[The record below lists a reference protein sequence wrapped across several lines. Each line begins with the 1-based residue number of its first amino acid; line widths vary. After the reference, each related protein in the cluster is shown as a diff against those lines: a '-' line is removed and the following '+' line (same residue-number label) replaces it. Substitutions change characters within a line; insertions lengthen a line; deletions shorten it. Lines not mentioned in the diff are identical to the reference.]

1 MNTTPHIGIIG
12 VFAGLLLILPAVL
25 LVWKLKLGFN
35 RELIVGAGR
44 MLIQLGFVGLY
55 LSYIFK
61 LDNAFVNIA
70 YLLMM
75 VFFAALSGIKNSS
88 LRLKRFLWQTFV
100 AMLLPVFFTLIY
112 FNLTVVQ
119 IPNIFRADI
128 MIPIGGM
135 MLGNI
140 LKSNIVALKTF
151 FNMVKREERVYLY
164 LLAAGANRNEALRP
178 FLKEAVKTAMA
189 PNIATMATAGLVSL
203 PGMMTGQII
212 GGSDP
217 ALAVKYQIM
226 IMLMIFF
233 TGLVSILIQLYFAIK
248 QGFDGSDRFD
258 KSLLRK

>member
-1 MNTTPHIGIIG
+1 MNTPHISILGAA
-12 VFAGLLLILPAVL
+12 AGLLLILPAVL

-35 RELIVGAGR
+35 RQLTTGVGR
-44 MLIQLGFVGLY
+44 MVIQLSFVGLY
-55 LSYIFK
+55 LIYIFK
-61 LDNAFVNIA
+61 LDSILINIA
-70 YLLMM
+70 YLGMM

-88 LRLKRFLWQTFV
+88 LRLKRFLLQTFL
-100 AMLLPVFFTLIY
+100 AMLFPTFFTLFY
-112 FNLTVVQ
+112 FNLLVVQ

-151 FNMVKREERVYLY
+151 FTLVKREEKVYLY
-164 LLAAGANRNEALRP
+164 LLATGATRNEALRP
-178 FLKEAVKTAMA
+178 FFKEAVRTAMA
-189 PNIATMATAGLVSL
+189 PNLAMMATAGLVSL

-226 IMLMIFF
+226 LMVMIFF
-233 TGLVSILIQLYFAIK
+233 TGLVSILIQLYFAVK
-248 QGFDGSDRFD
+248 QGFDSNDRFD
-258 KSLLRK
+258 KSVLRP